1 MSKKIPTLI
10 DVAKKCNLSV
20 ATVSRALSG
29 TGYVSE
35 KSKARIQVEAQK
47 LGYTVNSKGRGLRK
61 GASRTLGLIVEDIT
75 VLDFAIFVDSVCRTA
90 SENGYKVI
98 VCVANEDEHLESD
111 AISLLISSR
120 VDGIIAIPTFRN
132 IALWK
137 RALEHKIRLQFIDRS
152 VLELKNVPVVM
163 SDHKS
168 AGLEVANY
176 FIEMKCK
183 NVIYLLPNL
192 VHSGRLL
199 KDGILEAYKKASLK
213 IGSDQIVILSEH
225 RMPET
230 NSIYKELM
238 NQKVDGVLYGSYT
251 IANAMLRES
260 LKNGGMTMKNIRG
273 VAYTDRSWIGGVIQG
288 ISILDNDFEKLGRLS
303 VMNILRD
310 LAEGRQISSRS
321 PSSVKKVRPTF
332 HRKDSGRQS

>member
-35 KSKARIQVEAQK
+35 KSKTRIQLEAKK

-75 VLDFAIFVDSVCRTA
+75 VLDFGIFADSVCRAA

-98 VCVANEDEHLESD
+98 VCVANEDEQLESD

-120 VDGIIAIPTFRN
+120 VDGIIAIPTSRN
-132 IALWK
+132 ISLWK
-137 RALEHKIRLQFIDRS
+137 RALEHKIQLQFVDRS
-152 VLELKNVPVVM
+152 VPEMKNVPVIT

-168 AGLEVANY
+168 AGHAVANY
-176 FIEMKCK
+176 FIERKHD
-183 NVIYLLPNL
+183 NPLYLLPNL
-192 VHSGRLL
+192 NHTGALL
-199 KDGILEAYKKASLK
+199 RDGIMEAYKDASLSIDK
-213 IGSDQIVILSEH
+213 DQIVVLSEH
-225 RMPET
+225 RLPDM
-230 NSIYKELM
+230 NLIYRRLANRKI
-238 NQKVDGVLYGSYT
+238 DGIFYGSFT

-260 LKNGGMTMKNIRG
+260 LKYDVSAINYARG
-273 VAYTDRSWIGGVIQG
+273 VAYTDRSWIGGGSEG
-288 ISILDNDFEKLGRLS
+288 IRIIDNDFEKLGRLS
-303 VMNILRD
+303 VTNILRN
-310 LAEGRQISSRS
+310 LAEGKHNSSKS
-321 PSSVKKVRPTF
+321 TIAVKRVRPVLL
-332 HRKDSGRQS
+332 RKDSDE